1 MGYIPI
7 FLDVTG
13 RECVVVGGGEV
24 AARKAEALLEAG
36 ARVTVV
42 SPRLSPPLEAW
53 RCARAGRRTSLANIN
68 AAISADAYWY
78 MLQPTIRNCIVSWRP
93 RRVRSGSL

>member
-24 AARKAEALLEAG
+24 AARKVEALLEAG

-42 SPRLSPPLEAW
+42 SPRLSSPLE
-53 RCARAGRRTSLANIN
+53 SLA
-68 AAISADAYWY
+68 ARGARDAHRTR
-78 MLQPTIRNCIVSWRP
+78 L
-93 RRVRSGSL
+93 